1 MVEVN
6 YAAILPDPE
15 FAPLVSML
23 EELDALAAKE
33 YAAETVDLKRYL
45 PIVSARVNLLTVAG
59 LTPKSRKQITGEAQ
73 RPGPTQEE
81 TGDDEFLDS

>member
-1 MVEVN
+1 MN
-6 YAAILPDPE
+6 YAALLPDPE

-33 YAAETVDLKRYL
+33 YAAESVDLKRYL

-59 LTPKSRKQITGEAQ
+59 LTPKSRKQITGEG
-73 RPGPTQEE
+73 RPSPGPTQEE
-81 TGDDEFLDS
+81 TGDDEFLDN